1 VKIAY
6 GVLGYGQGHATR
18 ALSVLPLLERH
29 HDVMIFA
36 SGDAQRAIAPRY
48 PVFEVP
54 HLRYEYNERGKRC
67 LFRTAGSQWAA
78 ASDAILGGEG
88 LARVMRALLEF
99 SPDVAI
105 CDCDPFV
112 HQGAARL
119 GIPRISFDHFGVL
132 AFCRLP
138 MPWSDRVYG
147 ARDVA
152 MYRML
157 IGNPERIV
165 VSSFFDAPT
174 TRPDVRLVRALV
186 REEVRSTRPRP
197 GEHLLVYLNNGKHQ
211 MMPHVEDALRG
222 LGMPVVVYGTERR
235 GDDGRLSFRAPS
247 GPGFIDD
254 MARATAIF
262 STAGNQLV
270 AEALHLGKPM
280 FVMAE
285 NTVEQRTNARAIER
299 IGFGRAIE
307 YEHVSSRAI
316 RAFLGEA
323 DRFRENARKLARDG
337 TDEAAGALLRFATD
351 LSKGR
356 GGRAP
361 MRTVTAA

>member
-1 VKIAY
+1 MKIAY

-29 HDVMIFA
+29 HEVMILA

-48 PVFEVP
+48 PVQPVP

-67 LFRTAGSQWAA
+67 LFRTAASQWSV
-78 ASDAILGGEG
+78 ASDAIVGGAG
-88 LARVMRALLEF
+88 LAKVTRVLRDFA
-99 SPDVAI
+99 PDVAI

-112 HQGAARL
+112 HQAAARL

-132 AFCRLP
+132 VFCRLP
-138 MPWSDRVYG
+138 MPWSDRVYA

-157 IGNPERIV
+157 VGNPERVV

-174 TRPDVRLVRALV
+174 VRPDVRLVRALV
-186 REEVRSTRPRP
+186 RDEVRTARSLP

-211 MMPHVEDALRG
+211 MTPHVEGALRG
-222 LGMPVVVYGTERR
+222 LRMPVVVYGTERR

-247 GPGFIDD
+247 GQGFVED
-254 MARATAIF
+254 MARSTAIF

-307 YEHVSSRAI
+307 HEHVTSRAI
-316 RAFLGEA
+316 QGFLAEVGRYR
-323 DRFRENARKLARDG
+323 DNARKLARDG
-337 TDEAAGALLRFATD
+337 TEEAAGALLRFAGD

-356 GGRAP
+356 SGRAP
-361 MRTVTAA
+361 LRTVSVA